1 LTSAPADEPVARD
14 AIDSRRADPAVDVSG
29 GWVRRELVSQ
39 GAAGSSAEDDK
50 VSDEVSDEELL
61 EFLAADDDRVEANP
75 IFKRKLREKLWAM
88 IRENNRTR
96 Q

>member
-14 AIDSRRADPAVDVSG
+14 AIDSRRADPAVDASG

-39 GAAGSSAEDDK
+39 GAAGSSAEAED
-50 VSDEVSDEELL
+50 DEVSDEELL

-75 IFKRKLREKLWAM
+75 IFKRKLREQLWAM
-88 IRENNRTR
+88 IRGNDRTR